1 MRDHTTRAQWNVNR
15 MMAIQATI
23 SPTPG
28 PGCPEAT
35 VCRDHTASN
44 PAALA
49 TAEPAN
55 ATQASAQRRVNSAS
69 IEKPTP
75 KTKASQPNTR
85 DGSAIAALPAPRV
98 ENSTSHPRTSP
109 VCGSTNDP
117 ISTNTKMATT
127 KALVPGSISRAIRRS
142 AASMSSRKASN
153 SPFTFWLIACTRGS
167 VAAAGCPIA
176 GMPSP
181 DAAGT
186 LPPRHRRHGC
196 GGS

>member
-1 MRDHTTRAQWNVNR
+1 MT
-15 MMAIQATI
+15 AIQATN

-35 VCRDHTASN
+35 VCRDHTASK

-49 TAEPAN
+49 TAEPAS
-55 ATQASAQRRVNSAS
+55 AIQASAHRRVNSAS
-69 IEKPTP
+69 IENPTP
-75 KTKASQPNTR
+75 KTKASQLNTR

-109 VCGSTNDP
+109 VCGRTNDP

-127 KALVPGSISRAIRRS
+127 KARAPGSISRAIRRS

-153 SPFTFWLIACTRGS
+153 SPRFGSFWLIECIP
-167 VAAAGCPIA
+167 VALA
-176 GMPSP
+176 
-181 DAAGT
+181 
-186 LPPRHRRHGC
+186 PPRVARRPACPAPLRMDVAPRRRRRGC
-196 GGS
+196 GGG